1 MRRHFVKSAFAFY
14 SLFGYI
20 LVKHSLF
27 KKKNPYK
34 KSHGKTR
41 KYYFVWSK
49 LNDKNSD
56 FQNLIGFLSEDI
68 SSTSGTSQMTL
79 RRTNKYKHFFKYL
92 NTFIRNNL
100 VKWRQPLN

>member
-20 LVKHSLF
+20 LVNFTLYLI
-27 KKKNPYK
+27 KKKFHIKN
-34 KSHGKTR
+34 SHDKTR

-56 FQNLIGFLSEDI
+56 FQNLIEFLSENI
-68 SSTSGTSQMTL
+68 PSNSGTSQMTL
-79 RRTNKYKHFFKYL
+79 RIHGEQTNINIFL
-92 NTFIRNNL
+92 NI
-100 VKWRQPLN
+100 